1 MKRFFFRVLKG
12 FFVALFFVALG
23 AVSLVYANENLVANP
38 SLEVDGGAGAPAD
51 WAQEIAGSND
61 AVFSYLDSGAQ
72 DGTRSVKI
80 TMTWRT
86 SGSAD
91 LAPAAPVSVVSR
103 ETYYFENYYRSSVE
117 TETDVEFQDADGNLS
132 WKWLGNNPASA
143 DWKLASY
150 SFEIPAG
157 VVKARV
163 YQALAAPGYLQ
174 TDNYSLSAVAAEDP
188 IITDNVPNASM
199 EAAGP
204 DGGPLAWDCDN
215 WGENAPVFTYDTSGY
230 DGSRSLKIRLN
241 AWESGDARCYFDHQ
255 PIDGGR
261 HYVFTDYYKSDVATD
276 VYVKTVTADGAVNHI
291 WLGSP
296 AASPDWSEF
305 SAAVYLPEDVA
316 EYTILHAISKA
327 GYLST
332 DNYSFK
338 TLEETAF
345 SRGMVSITFDDGF
358 ANVYNN
364 ALPILDQYGFK
375 TTQYIVSG
383 AIGSQTKL
391 DLPAMTGSQI
401 AAMCAAGHEIGS
413 HTVTHPRLTSLNAR
427 KLNSELSGSKNTLNA
442 ICAPVDSLAIPYG
455 DYNDNVI
462 NAAKKYYGS
471 VRTSDTGENALI
483 GFDPHRIKT
492 QYVVDTTT
500 VAEIETWLAR
510 AAANKSWLVLLYHNV
525 GSEYNYGYTA
535 AVADFDRQMAAIAA
549 SGLPVLTVGQA
560 LNEIKPQLPE

>member
-1 MKRFFFRVLKG
+1 MEKNILFLSGLFA
-12 FFVALFFVALG
+12 ALFFVCSGFLSVALS
-23 AVSLVYANENLVANP
+23 AENLVVNP
-38 SLEVDGGAGAPAD
+38 SLEVDGGTGVPAD
-51 WAQEIAGSND
+51 WVQEIAGSND

-91 LAPAAPVSVVSR
+91 LAPAAPVSVVPGR
-103 ETYYFENYYRSSVE
+103 AYYFENYYQSSVE
-117 TETDVEFQDADGNLS
+117 TETDVEFQDAEGNLS
-132 WKWLGNNPASA
+132 WRWLGNNPASA

-157 VVKARV
+157 AVKARV

-174 TDNYSLSAVAAEDP
+174 TDNYS
-188 IITDNVPNASM
+188 
-199 EAAGP
+199 
-204 DGGPLAWDCDN
+204 
-215 WGENAPVFTYDTSGY
+215 
-230 DGSRSLKIRLN
+230 
-241 AWESGDARCYFDHQ
+241 
-255 PIDGGR
+255 
-261 HYVFTDYYKSDVATD
+261 
-276 VYVKTVTADGAVNHI
+276 
-291 WLGSP
+291 
-296 AASPDWSEF
+296 F
-305 SAAVYLPEDVA
+305 SV
-316 EYTILHAISKA
+316 
-327 GYLST
+327 
-332 DNYSFK
+332 
-338 TLEETAF
+338 LEETAF

-391 DLPAMTGSQI
+391 DLPTMTRSQI

-413 HTVTHPRLTSLNAR
+413 HTVTHPRLTSLNAK
-427 KLNSELSGSKNTLNA
+427 KLNSELSSSKNALNA
-442 ICAPVDSLAIPYG
+442 ICAPVSSLAIPYG

-471 VRTSDTGENALI
+471 VRTSDGGENTLI

-492 QYVVDTTT
+492 QYVMDTTT
-500 VAEIETWLAR
+500 IDEIETWLAR

-535 AVADFDRQMAAIAA
+535 AVEDFDRQMAAVAA

-560 LNEIKPQLPE
+560 LAEITPQLH